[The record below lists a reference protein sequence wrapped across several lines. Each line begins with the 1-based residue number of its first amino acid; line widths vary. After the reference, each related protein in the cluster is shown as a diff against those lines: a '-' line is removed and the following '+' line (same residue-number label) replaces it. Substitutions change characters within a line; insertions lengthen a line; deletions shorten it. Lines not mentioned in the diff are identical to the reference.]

1 MSKKK
6 TPIIIISVTC
16 ILIIIGAIGFQKYN
30 NMINPHKAFEKDL
43 RKIQDLQVEELKNY
57 QEQLQNKQE
66 GPHLQEPLKQ
76 EESFSRFSKNV
87 INILLLG
94 VDSSNE
100 RESRRMGYRSDSII
114 ATSID
119 LDTKEVRMLS
129 IPRDTYTDVPG
140 NKNKDK
146 INHAMA
152 FGGGPKKK
160 GNKYAVEAVEG
171 LLGIDIHYYITVDMD
186 AVKTIVDTIGGVV
199 IDVERDMGSSEKVLE
214 KGERRLNG
222 DEALIY
228 IQNRNVP
235 SGDFARI
242 GQQQR
247 FMIAL
252 FQQVK
257 KNGEL
262 SDVVPLYLKMKDKIY
277 TDLKIDQIGALV
289 LLLKDLEP
297 ETIETFTLK
306 GKGKRIN
313 GIYYLE
319 VDRTYMEEI
328 IEEHFKREG
337 GNIED
342 KENTREISI
351 LEALA

>member
-1 MSKKK
+1 MKKK
-6 TPIIIISVTC
+6 KSLRIIIACLAFIVL
-16 ILIIIGAIGFQKYN
+16 LIGSIGFEKYN
-30 NMINPHKAFEKDL
+30 NIIDPHKAFKKDL
-43 RKIQDLQVEELKNY
+43 KKLQETQELQKGELKIFEEEGNLEQEKSSY
-57 QEQLQNKQE
+57 QQMKLSDSFNK
-66 GPHLQEPLKQ
+66 
-76 EESFSRFSKNV
+76 NA

-94 VDSSNE
+94 IDSSTE
-100 RESRRMGYRSDSII
+100 RESMRMGYRSDSIVV
-114 ATSID
+114 TSVD
-119 LDTKEVRMLS
+119 LDTKEVKMLS

-140 NKNKDK
+140 NKSKDK

-160 GNKYAVEAVEG
+160 GNQYAIEAVEG
-171 LLGIDIHYYITVDMD
+171 LLGINIHYYVTVDMD
-186 AVKTIVDTIGGVV
+186 AVEIIVDTIGGVT
-199 IDVERDMGSSEKVLE
+199 IDVERDMDLGEVILT
-214 KGERRLNG
+214 KGEQKLNG
-222 DEALIY
+222 NQTMVY
-228 IQNRNVP
+228 IRNRNVP

-257 KNGEL
+257 KNGKL

-328 IEEHFKREG
+328 IEKHFRREG

>member
-66 GPHLQEPLKQ
+66 EPHLQEPLKQ
-76 EESFSRFSKNV
+76 EESSSRFSKNV

-186 AVKTIVDTIGGVV
+186 AVKIIVDTIGGVV

-228 IQNRNVP
+228 VQNRSAP

-252 FQQVK
+252 FEQVK